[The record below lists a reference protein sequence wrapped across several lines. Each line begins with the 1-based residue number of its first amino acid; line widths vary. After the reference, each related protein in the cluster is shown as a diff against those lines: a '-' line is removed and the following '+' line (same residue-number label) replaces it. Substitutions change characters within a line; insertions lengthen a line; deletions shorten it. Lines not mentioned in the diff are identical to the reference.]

1 MKEKLPSITI
11 AIPNR
16 NGSRYL
22 RECIESI
29 LSQDYPRLELFF
41 CDGCSTDDSLSIAR
55 EYEHSFRKITSLA
68 DSGPAE
74 AINRALMAAT
84 GQVFQWINSDDILEP
99 GALHSI
105 GRSFTKEPRASLVAG
120 RVINFQDADKSYAGC
135 CDNKN
140 LSYSEFYRYCCA
152 LKTKLNWHQP
162 GCWWKRSA
170 LVSAGGIN
178 AGYKAYF
185 DRELF
190 LRLLR
195 SEHKINYIDRNLVK
209 FRFHDNQISHET
221 SNWKRRELRK
231 IIKYE
236 ATINP
241 GFCSIYSTWI
251 KAYYWN
257 KRLSIISNSSTK
269 ANLLDIFNFCFEILK
284 DPAFRLRPHS
294 GTKQVLFSMTVHNNY
309 HK

>member
-1 MKEKLPSITI
+1 MKDRLPSITI

-41 CDGCSTDDSLSIAR
+41 CDGCSTDASLSIVR
-55 EYEHSFRKITSLA
+55 EYEHHFRDISSLP

-84 GQVFQWINSDDILEP
+84 GRVFQWINSDDILEP

-105 GRSFTKEPRASLVAG
+105 GRSFMEHPRASLVAG
-120 RVINFQDADKSYAGC
+120 RVTNFQDSDKSYAGS

-140 LSYSEFYRYCCA
+140 LSYSEFFRYCCG
-152 LKTKLNWHQP
+152 LRTKLNWHQP
-162 GCWWKRSA
+162 GCWWKRRA
-170 LVSAGGIN
+170 LVSVGGIN
-178 AGYKAYF
+178 PVYKAYF

-190 LRLLR
+190 LRLFR
-195 SEHKINYIDRNLVK
+195 SKHKINYIDSNLVK
-209 FRFHDNQISHET
+209 FRFHDNQISHAT
-221 SNWKRRELRK
+221 GNWKRRELRK
-231 IIKYE
+231 IIKFE
-236 ATINP
+236 ATINSDFRP
-241 GFCSIYSTWI
+241 LYSTWI
-251 KAYYWN
+251 KAYYWS
-257 KRLSIISNSSTK
+257 KHLTRIDNSSTK
-269 ANLLDIFNFCFEILK
+269 TSLLDTLNFCLEILM

-294 GTKQVLFSMTVHNNY
+294 GTKKVLLSLVANNC
-309 HK
+309 HR